1 MGSLSLYSSPPLG
14 EYGRSADMG
23 VTGLPD
29 GVALS
34 VIPPGVECAVM
45 NKHGFIGGFGPLVGV
60 TAGSPTLGWVDT
72 DSDWLFLYW
81 GIWSAAFKERHVM
94 SGG

>member
-1 MGSLSLYSSPPLG
+1 
-14 EYGRSADMG
+14 MG

-29 GVALS
+29 GVALG
-34 VIPPGVECAVM
+34 VIPPGVKCAVV
-45 NKHGFIGGFGPLVGV
+45 NKYGFIGGFGPLVGV
-60 TAGSPTLGWVDT
+60 KAASPPLGWVDT
-72 DSDWLFLYW
+72 DSDWLFPYW

>member
-1 MGSLSLYSSPPLG
+1 MGSNSLYSSPPLG
-14 EYGRSADMG
+14 DYGRSADMG

-29 GVALS
+29 GVALG
-34 VIPPGVECAVM
+34 VIPPDVECAVL
-45 NKHGFIGGFGPLVGV
+45 NKSGFIGGFGPLVGV
-60 TAGSPTLGWVDT
+60 TAVSPPMGVDT